1 MKPPNPIEQL
11 QDTVDKWDRYSVHE
25 VHLAVIDAL
34 KEISEEEFRKIY
46 GKMICDND
54 KYGEMVIDPRI
65 KVWAIDN
72 NGYMLTGPGAEYILH
87 CTEVPHGNSEEEA
100 RKMAQ
105 QIYERAFRKVGGDVE
120 KYIISICR
128 SFATELK
135 THLEC
140 GQILVLENSCPCT
153 VTI

>member
-11 QDTVDKWDRYSVHE
+11 QDTIDKWDRYSVHE
-25 VHLAVIDAL
+25 VHLAIIDAL

-54 KYGEMVIDPRI
+54 KYGDMVIDPRI

-87 CTEVPHGNSEEEA
+87 DNSRQEECRTYCVITIIYIEV
-100 RKMAQ
+100 
-105 QIYERAFRKVGGDVE
+105 
-120 KYIISICR
+120 ICQYY
-128 SFATELK
+128 ATNFE
-135 THLEC
+135 
-140 GQILVLENSCPCT
+140 S
-153 VTI
+153 